1 MSNDIRRQTEKLL
14 VGLSDRTADLVEGIA
29 APFAEPVVRLGVTGL
44 ARAGKTVAITSI
56 IQNLLNQG
64 GMPLLSAAGSGR
76 LIGAK
81 LSEQPDLTLP
91 RFAFEDH
98 RDALLG
104 DPARWPE
111 STSSISQFRLS
122 LRYRSDTWIK
132 RAISGENILHIDIVD
147 YPGEWLLDLP
157 LMDLDFQTWSAQVF
171 AATEQEP
178 RMTLAKDWLE
188 ATSQCNLHDPWDERT
203 AQRLHQRYSEYLRQC
218 RQTKRVK
225 LSMLQP
231 GRFLM
236 PGDLAGSPALTF
248 APLPMKPGQAVKRGS
263 IAAGMAKRFEDYK
276 HLIVWRFFKEHFA
289 RIDRQLVLVDLLG
302 AAEGGSVAIN
312 ELQDA
317 MVSVLNAFKPGQNT
331 WLNPLLHGK
340 RVERILFAATK
351 ADHLPTSQHEELQRL
366 LTSLLNQAQSRAA
379 FAGARTSVMALA
391 GLRATTPA
399 TAQLDGQ
406 RVDCVSGIPVDSR
419 TVEAVYP
426 GRLPRDLVDLKN
438 LTPED
443 VEILAFQ
450 PPLTLEEMRPFPHIN
465 LDRALEELLGDLLQ

>member
-14 VGLSDRTADLVEGIA
+14 AGLSDRTADLVEGIA

-44 ARAGKTVAITSI
+44 ARAGKTVAITSL

-76 LIGAK
+76 VIGAQ

-91 RFAFEDH
+91 RFAFENH

-122 LRYRSDTWIK
+122 LRYRSGTWIK
-132 RAISGENILHIDIVD
+132 RAVSGENILHIDIVD

-171 AATEQEP
+171 AAAEQEP
-178 RMTLAKDWLE
+178 RLTLAKDWLE
-188 ATSQCNLHDPWDERT
+188 ATSQCNLHEPWDERT
-203 AQRLHQRYSEYLRQC
+203 AQRLHQSYSEYLRQC

-248 APLPMKPGQAVKRGS
+248 APLPIKPGQAIKHGS

-276 HLIVWRFFKEHFA
+276 HLIVWRFFKEHFS

-302 AAEGGSVAIN
+302 AAEGGAVAIN

-331 WLNPLLHGK
+331 WLNPLVHGK

-351 ADHLPTSQHEELQRL
+351 ADHLPTSQHDELQRL

-379 FAGARTSVMALA
+379 FAGAKTSVMALA

-406 RVDCVSGIPVDSR
+406 RVDCVSGIPVDSNS
-419 TVEAVYP
+419 VEAVYP
-426 GRLPRDLVDLKN
+426 GKLPRDLIDLKN
-438 LTPED
+438 LAPGD
-443 VEILAFQ
+443 VEILAFR

>member
-76 LIGAK
+76 VIGAK

-122 LRYRSDTWIK
+122 LRYRSGTWIK

-171 AATEQEP
+171 TATEQEP

-218 RQTKRVK
+218 RHTKRVK

-426 GRLPRDLVDLKN
+426 GKLPRDLVDLKN
-438 LTPED
+438 LTPGD

>member
-1 MSNDIRRQTEKLL
+1 
-14 VGLSDRTADLVEGIA
+14 
-29 APFAEPVVRLGVTGL
+29 
-44 ARAGKTVAITSI
+44 
-56 IQNLLNQG
+56 
-64 GMPLLSAAGSGR
+64 
-76 LIGAK
+76 
-81 LSEQPDLTLP
+81 
-91 RFAFEDH
+91 
-98 RDALLG
+98 
-104 DPARWPE
+104 
-111 STSSISQFRLS
+111 
-122 LRYRSDTWIK
+122 
-132 RAISGENILHIDIVD
+132 
-147 YPGEWLLDLP
+147 
-157 LMDLDFQTWSAQVF
+157 
-171 AATEQEP
+171 
-178 RMTLAKDWLE
+178 
-188 ATSQCNLHDPWDERT
+188 
-203 AQRLHQRYSEYLRQC
+203 
-218 RQTKRVK
+218 
-225 LSMLQP
+225 
-231 GRFLM
+231 
-236 PGDLAGSPALTF
+236 
-248 APLPMKPGQAVKRGS
+248 
-263 IAAGMAKRFEDYK
+263 
-276 HLIVWRFFKEHFA
+276 
-289 RIDRQLVLVDLLG
+289 LLG

-426 GRLPRDLVDLKN
+426 GKLPRDLVDLKN
-438 LTPED
+438 LTPGD

>member
-14 VGLSDRTADLVEGIA
+14 AGLSDRTADLVEGIA

-44 ARAGKTVAITSI
+44 ARAGKTVAITSL

-76 LIGAK
+76 VVGAQ

-91 RFAFEDH
+91 RFAFENH

-122 LRYRSDTWIK
+122 LRYRSGTWIK
-132 RAISGENILHIDIVD
+132 RAVSGENILHIDIVD

-171 AATEQEP
+171 AAIEQEP
-178 RMTLAKDWLE
+178 RLTLAKDWLE
-188 ATSQCNLHDPWDERT
+188 ATSQCNLHEPWDERT
-203 AQRLHQRYSEYLRQC
+203 AQRLHQSYSEYLRQC

-248 APLPMKPGQAVKRGS
+248 APLPIKPGQAIKHGS

-276 HLIVWRFFKEHFA
+276 HLIVWRFFKEHFS

-302 AAEGGSVAIN
+302 AAEGGAVAIN

-331 WLNPLLHGK
+331 WLNPLVHGK

-351 ADHLPTSQHEELQRL
+351 ADHLPTSQHDELQRL

-379 FAGARTSVMALA
+379 FAGAKTSVMALA

-406 RVDCVSGIPVDSR
+406 RVDCVSGIPVDSNS
-419 TVEAVYP
+419 VEAVYP
-426 GRLPRDLVDLKN
+426 GKLPRDLIDLKN
-438 LTPED
+438 LAPGD
-443 VEILAFQ
+443 VEILAFR

-465 LDRALEELLGDLLQ
+465 LDRALEALLGDLLQ

>member
-188 ATSQCNLHDPWDERT
+188 ATSQCNLNDPWDERT

-438 LTPED
+438 LTPGD

>member
-1 MSNDIRRQTEKLL
+1 MIISSVAEAVSRQLETVTDSVNEAL
-14 VGLSDRTADLVEGIA
+14 
-29 APFAEPVVRLGVTGL
+29 FEPVIRLGVTGL
-44 ARAGKTVAITSI
+44 ARAGKTVFITSLVA
-56 IQNLLNQG
+56 NLKDRG
-64 GMPLLSAAGSGR
+64 RMPQLLAEAEGR
-76 LIGAK
+76 IATAFLQP
-81 LSEQPDLTLP
+81 QPDDTVP
-91 RFAFEDH
+91 RFAFEENLA
-98 RDALLG
+98 ALTG
-104 DPARWPE
+104 PNPNWPDN
-111 STSSISQFRLS
+111 TRGISELRLS
-122 LRYRSDTWIK
+122 LRLRP
-132 RAISGENILHIDIVD
+132 SGLLSGVRGMRTVHLDIVD

-171 AATEQEP
+171 EAAEQEP
-178 RMTLAKDWLE
+178 RLTLAKDWLE
-188 ATSQCNLHDPWDERT
+188 ATSQCNLHEPWDERT
-203 AQRLHQRYSEYLRQC
+203 AQRLHQSYSEYLRQC

-248 APLPMKPGQAVKRGS
+248 APLPIKPGQAIKHGS

-276 HLIVWRFFKEHFA
+276 HLIVWRFFKEHFS

-302 AAEGGSVAIN
+302 AAEGGAVAIN

-331 WLNPLLHGK
+331 WLNPLVHGK

-351 ADHLPTSQHEELQRL
+351 ADHLPTSQHDELQRL

-379 FAGARTSVMALA
+379 FAGAKTSVMALA

-406 RVDCVSGIPVDSR
+406 RVDCVSGIPVDSNS
-419 TVEAVYP
+419 VEAVYP
-426 GRLPRDLVDLKN
+426 GKLPRDLIDLKN
-438 LTPED
+438 LAPGD
-443 VEILAFQ
+443 VEILAFR

>member
-438 LTPED
+438 LTPGD